1 VTQSTQPTEAA
12 SAQAEGRGLKINED
26 WAATAVGL
34 VLVLLV
40 LARVIAKAWI
50 P

>member
-1 VTQSTQPTEAA
+1 VTQSTQPSQPAPVEAK
-12 SAQAEGRGLKINED
+12 SAGLRINED

-34 VLVLLV
+34 ILVLLV
-40 LARVIAKAWI
+40 LARVIVKAWI

>member
-1 VTQSTQPTEAA
+1 VTQSTQPPEHAP
-12 SAQAEGRGLKINED
+12 AQVEGRSPRINED

-34 VLVLLV
+34 ILVLLV
-40 LARVIAKAWI
+40 LARVIVKAWI

>member
-1 VTQSTQPTEAA
+1 MTQSTHPPEPAP
-12 SAQAEGRGLKINED
+12 AQAEARGLRINED
-26 WAATAVGL
+26 WLATAVGL

-40 LARVIAKAWI
+40 LARVIVKAWI